1 MSSYSRFRGTHRLA
15 SAEAARIVMQIL
27 RETPETRRHDRDALA
42 ALVQEVE
49 ASGVGAPSKE
59 DPNGGGYRQV
69 LAVLTGVLLRL
80 AGANDDAVRGAVVGR
95 DGGDLERLVQAI
107 LARMGQL
114 AEQGEP
120 VRRLE
125 ASVGAELSSVVGV
138 TSDGLRQFGAL
149 AEEDEDLP
157 NEALAY
163 LEELAD
169 ERVRRIAR
177 NVGRPNPPSR
187 AVDIV
192 EILDSASAS
201 GVRERGDAE
210 TKNED
215 ALAAMTTLAIAEGV
229 ALRISADAL
238 ESARAAGARAELIR
252 AFAST
257 LERYFRAHDD

>member
-1 MSSYSRFRGTHRLA
+1 
-15 SAEAARIVMQIL
+15 MQIL

-49 ASGVGAPSKE
+49 ASGVGKPSQD

-80 AGANDDAVRGAVVGR
+80 AGANDEAVRGAVVGR
-95 DGGDLERLVQAI
+95 DGSGLERLVQAI

-125 ASVGAELSSVVGV
+125 ASVGAELSAVVGV
-138 TSDGLRQFGAL
+138 TNDGLRQFGPDAD
-149 AEEDEDLP
+149 EDADLP

-177 NVGRPNPPSR
+177 NVGRPNPPST
-187 AVDIV
+187 AADLA

-201 GVRERGDAE
+201 GVRERGAEAE
-210 TKNED
+210 TKNSD
-215 ALAAMTTLAIAEGV
+215 ALAAMTTLAIADGV
-229 ALRISADAL
+229 GLQISADAL
-238 ESARAAGARAELIR
+238 ERVRDAGARAELIR
-252 AFAST
+252 SFAST
-257 LERYFRAHDD
+257 LERYFRANDD